1 MQLANLPDIQL
12 GKSSRPGKAL
22 PDPVP
27 SRFQRQL
34 EPHLDLLLIAK
45 LHLQGSWLSS
55 INIHAQRL
63 HIPPVGSLEAQNN
76 PGPEF
81 LSSVILVIG
90 DPPAPAGMS
99 VRPRSMSK
107 RRSPA
112 DKPLPEIL
120 RVLKTEKGNVLR

>member
-55 INIHAQRL
+55 INIHAQKL

-76 PGPEF
+76 PGRTRR
-81 LSSVILVIG
+81 
-90 DPPAPAGMS
+90 D
-99 VRPRSMSK
+99 VRPATK
-107 RRSPA
+107 YEQTPFPGGQA
-112 DKPLPEIL
+112 
-120 RVLKTEKGNVLR
+120 TA